1 MKAFYKAAVCF
12 FLFLG
17 MGVWTFPQTPQ
28 ARMRN
33 RDRLRENI
41 NMLRL
46 LRMTQTLDLSEE
58 QAAAIFPTVNKIEKE
73 KAELQRQLNR
83 TLQDLRMSLRTA
95 ETDESEILE
104 RVEKVMAIRAG
115 IREKDVEI
123 EDFLFSNLTP
133 VQRGRYLIFVVDF
146 FRGLGENLNRLR
158 DVRKKT
164 NERS

>member
-1 MKAFYKAAVCF
+1 MKAFYKTAVCF
-12 FLFLG
+12 LLFMG

-28 ARMRN
+28 ARMQN

-58 QAAAIFPTVNKIEKE
+58 QAAAIFPAVNKIEKE

-83 TLQDLRMSLRTA
+83 TLRDLRMSLRTA

-115 IREKDVEI
+115 IREKDEEI